1 MTEEKISA
9 TLTTIAPSQAGV
21 PAVDNQQDKK
31 ANAALLA
38 QIAAYAEEAEKV
50 TNQTQG
56 NGLGAENDPS
66 TSDPDQ
72 SNQSDDSSTKLSPLL
87 ALLMA
92 GITIESQTNGL
103 MTSLGTMSS
112 AMTTA
117 STNAANTEADYL
129 KNFYE
134 NGNVDGTIK
143 KPIDN
148 HGVDVRINP
157 SGHVELSLDHGKTW
171 TDAGG
176 YDTGGNMHFALPDGV
191 SLTQQQSDE
200 LHQVATLA
208 YGDFKQQGYTGY
220 TKARGDNDDKGTGV
234 NGVTVQQGGAS
245 YYAQYDTKDQSAFIS
260 LYQQAQNDANTVNTQ
275 FGTLCGL
282 AGTGETQLTQ
292 SVNTSEGDQSS
303 TIQSQGSI
311 ASMVTNWAGV

>member
-9 TLTTIAPSQAGV
+9 TLTTIAPSQAGA

-38 QIAAYAEEAEKV
+38 QISAYAEEAEKV
-50 TNQTQG
+50 TNQTQS

-148 HGVDVRINP
+148 HGYDMKIGAD
-157 SGHVELSLDHGKTW
+157 GHIYMSLDHEKTW
-171 TDAGG
+171 TDCGG
-176 YDTGGNMHFALPDGV
+176 YSDNMHFALPDGV
-191 SLTQQQSDE
+191 TASSDQ
-200 LHQVATLA
+200 LKALQHTADCA
-208 YGDFKQQGYTGY
+208 YNAGVGQT
-220 TKARGDNDDKGTGV
+220 RGDDNI
-234 NGVTVQQGGAS
+234 GVTVQQGGAS
-245 YYAQYDTKDQSAFIS
+245 YYAQYDTKDQSAFMS
-260 LYQQAQNDANTVNTQ
+260 LYQQAQNDANTINTQ

-311 ASMVTNWAGV
+311 ASMVTGWAGV